1 MLSIEK
7 INELKYSTTMANCKG
22 CTNSCRLTIN
32 RFSGGRQYIS
42 GNRCERGI
50 GKQKNKENIPN
61 LFDYKYKKIFGYTP
75 LDADQAV
82 RGKVGIPRVLN
93 MFENYPFWFTFFTK
107 LGYRVVLSDP
117 STKKTYEAGI
127 ELTGTEVR
135 SLRENNCQLTD
146 CFALIR
152 NGEVWLNNVHISPYS
167 NGSIFNPDPD
177 RRRKLLLHK
186 KQIRY
191 LDAKVAEKGLAIVPL
206 KMYFNEDGRVKVE
219 LALARGK
226 KLYDKRQDIAKKDMR
241 REAERDFK
249 VKNLY

>member
-1 MLSIEK
+1 ME
-7 INELKYSTTMANCKG
+7 
-22 CTNSCRLTIN
+22 
-32 RFSGGRQYIS
+32 
-42 GNRCERGI
+42 
-50 GKQKNKENIPN
+50 
-61 LFDYKYKKIFGYTP
+61 
-75 LDADQAV
+75 
-82 RGKVGIPRVLN
+82 
-93 MFENYPFWFTFFTK
+93 
-107 LGYRVVLSDP
+107 
-117 STKKTYEAGI
+117 TYEAGI

-226 KLYDKRQDIAKKDMR
+226 KLYDKRASMK
-241 REAERDFK
+241 ERDTKREIDRALKERVRWAGVCGAAPRAGVGRATAFARCLRAATDVAPWHVHARSTK
-249 VKNLY
+249 RRGGPRRGKSWHHRFGGRGRPRTYITRLESGNGS